1 MDLDE
6 FVTRYHLSF
15 DTLMLQPKREG
26 GTKTFTRVI
35 ERTKTLI
42 VAKKPIHIV
51 SDSCTFFGSSYK
63 NVMNTSKR
71 LFGDNKQKAPILAAI
86 AFGHPLILIPTLS
99 PMSDQNVWIS
109 YHAIDFFEE
118 DGLGTSVTLENG
130 KRYKLDISVPT
141 MHRQYA
147 LARLLERDFLK
158 TQRMMD
164 RSSFLLSPT
173 SQMNDYPLL

>member
-26 GTKTFTRVI
+26 TKTFTRVI
-35 ERTKTLI
+35 KRHNTLT

-51 SDSCTFFGSSYK
+51 TGSCTFFGTDYK
-63 NVMNTSKR
+63 TVMNTSKR
-71 LFGDNKQKAPILAAI
+71 LFGSNKQKAPVLVAI

-109 YHAIDFFEE
+109 YHGIDFFEE

-130 KRYKLDISVPT
+130 RRYKLDISIPT

-158 TQRMMD
+158 TQRTMD
-164 RSSFLLSPT
+164 RSSFLFPPI
-173 SQMNDYPLL
+173 SQMNDHPLS